1 MCVFYFF
8 FSSRRRHTRCA
19 LVTGVQTC
27 ALPISLGT
35 GAAINLAN
43 GGTLSYT
50 GVGASS
56 NRTWSANGAV
66 GISNDGTGALALGGD
81 FAFDPLNPNP
91 DMLTL
96 GGGFGGTNT
105 FSGVMS
111 GTGGLVM
118 NGSGTWLLSAA
129 NTRTGTVTVENGT
142 LQQGNA
148 SAFGTLT
155 GLTVNGGTLDLNG
168 IDLTTGT
175 LNGAGGQVAI
185 AGAMLTVN
193 AATDSSYAGSI
204 AGAGNLTKVGAGTLT
219 LSGTNSYTG
228 ATNVG
233 GGTLALDFAAASAP
247 TANIIDGSST
257 LYMSGGTLSLARS
270 EEHTTEIG
278 RASCRE
284 RVCQY
289 V

>member
-111 GTGGLVM
+111 
-118 NGSGTWLLSAA
+118 
-129 NTRTGTVTVENGT
+129 
-142 LQQGNA
+142 
-148 SAFGTLT
+148 
-155 GLTVNGGTLDLNG
+155 
-168 IDLTTGT
+168 
-175 LNGAGGQVAI
+175 
-185 AGAMLTVN
+185 
-193 AATDSSYAGSI
+193 
-204 AGAGNLTKVGAGTLT
+204 
-219 LSGTNSYTG
+219 
-228 ATNVG
+228 
-233 GGTLALDFAAASAP
+233 
-247 TANIIDGSST
+247 
-257 LYMSGGTLSLARS
+257 RS
-270 EEHTTEIG
+270 EEHTSELQSLMRISY
-278 RASCRE
+278 AVFCLKKKKSS
-284 RVCQY
+284 Y
-289 V
+289 KLKHMYDY